1 MLLHSFLVTLGLV
14 SSAFA
19 VGTPFGYGS
28 ATTGGG
34 SATAAT
40 PTSAAQLASWLSDS
54 TAVSTP
60 QYTYIPTIDRHP
72 SQRTIVLT
80 STFDF
85 TNYYGSTSGK
95 YCKPWTCSP
104 NPQLAIDQNSWCE
117 NYYPS
122 AATGTASWYISG
134 TGYSYSLKVGSNKT
148 LLGKG
153 SSAGI
158 KGIGLLIQ
166 NADNVIIQNIVISD
180 INAQFVWGGDAITIV
195 GSSHVWVSPLIDHN
209 YIKNIGRQFIVTGYD
224 PAKAVTISNNVFDG
238 RATYSAVCNGK
249 HYWVAL
255 FTGTS
260 DTITFAQNYVYQTS
274 GRGPHIGGT
283 SGYTQYVHVVN
294 NYFVSIS
301 GHALDSQTG
310 AVALVE
316 GNYFN
321 TVTTPS
327 VSGSAGKEYFI
338 QSSSDLSACQS
349 ALGRTCQANT
359 LLSSGSVSRVDS
371 SVLSS
376 LSSQSYVTGYSPMS
390 ASAAATYVQS
400 NAGVG
405 KVN

>member
-1 MLLHSFLVTLGLV
+1 MVTWTILALAL
-14 SSAFA
+14 SSASVVQA
-19 VGTPFGYGS
+19 IGTPLGFGS
-28 ATTGGG
+28 STTGGG

-40 PTSAAQLASWLSDS
+40 PTSNAQLVSWLSDS
-54 TAVSTP
+54 TAA
-60 QYTYIPTIDRHP
+60 R
-72 SQRTIVLT
+72 RTIVLT
-80 STFDF
+80 SIFDF
-85 TNYYGSTSGK
+85 TSYYGTTSR
-95 YCKPWTCSP
+95 YEIAQCDPYQLNLRSPQNDLQAVDVP
-104 NPQLAIDQNSWCE
+104 NPQVAIDQNSWCE
-117 NYYPS
+117 NYEPS
-122 AATGTASWYISG
+122 AATGTASWYVSG

-166 NADNVIIQNIVISD
+166 NADNVIIQNINISD

-195 GSSHVWVSPLIDHN
+195 GSTHVWIDHN
-209 YIKNIGRQFIVTGYD
+209 YIKNVGRQFIVTGYD
-224 PAKAVTISNNVFDG
+224 PAKSVTISNNLFDG

-260 DTITFAQNYVYQTS
+260 DTITFAQNYVYMTS
-274 GRGPHIGGT
+274 GRGPHVGGT
-283 SGYTQYVHVVN
+283 SGYTQYVHLVN
-294 NYFVSIS
+294 NYYVSVG
-301 GHALDSQTG
+301 GHAIDSQVG
-310 AVALVE
+310 AVTLAE

-327 VSGSAGKEYFI
+327 VSGSAGNEYFI
-338 QSSSDLSACQS
+338 QSSSELSACQS

-359 LLSSGSVSRVDS
+359 LLSSGSVSRANTA
-371 SVLSS
+371 VLTA
-376 LSSQSYVTGYSPMS
+376 LKAQSAVTGYSPMT
-390 ASAAATYVQS
+390 ASAAATYVQA